1 MSAKIQKSASPIYK
15 LASPQAPPAFPKIFM
30 KTCLLEELVRLCL
43 EALPHKSFGLV
54 GGEDLYH
61 PTSLYPCSTNL
72 RNTPEWKPVFESY
85 GEFYQDPD
93 LGFVISTPEVKTV
106 LEAMDARR
114 ESFVGV
120 FHSHRYL
127 CAQPTEIDV
136 ALSSDPDLFSY
147 IVSVANPAEPEIGVY
162 RLSGGGYQTITIAEC

>member
-1 MSAKIQKSASPIYK
+1 MSAKIQKSATPIHK
-15 LASPQAPPAFPKIFM
+15 FASPQDSPASPEIFLR
-30 KTCLLEELVRLCL
+30 TSLLEELVRLCL

-61 PTSLYPCSTNL
+61 PTSLYPCFTNL
-72 RNTPEWKPVFESY
+72 RNTPEWKLIFESY
-85 GEFYQDPD
+85 GKFYQDPD
-93 LGFVISTPEVKTV
+93 LGFVISAPEVKTV

-136 ALSSDPDLFSY
+136 ALSSDPGLFSY
-147 IVSVANPAEPEIGVY
+147 IVSVANPAEPEIGVFQ
-162 RLSGGGYQTITIAEC
+162 LSGGEYQIITIAEY